1 MLNFF
6 DTIVGYLETFWAFF
20 TNSLNS
26 LVMLLET
33 ALSAVELPLLLINIA
48 PSFLAASISS
58 VMLISVAKLVIG
70 R

>member
-1 MLNFF
+1 MFNFF
-6 DTIVGYLETFWAFF
+6 ETIVGYFETFWAFF

-26 LVMLLET
+26 LVMLLDT
-33 ALSAVELPLLLINIA
+33 ALSAVELPVLLINIA
-48 PSFLAASISS
+48 PSFLAASISA